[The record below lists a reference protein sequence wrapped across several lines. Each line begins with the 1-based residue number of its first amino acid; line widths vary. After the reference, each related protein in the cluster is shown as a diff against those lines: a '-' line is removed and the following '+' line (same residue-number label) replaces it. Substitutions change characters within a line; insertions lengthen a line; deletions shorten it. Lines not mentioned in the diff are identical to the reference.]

1 METIYVVHSNRFDY
15 KTDLYAPLRK
25 SRLNTQFNII
35 LPHESSKGHYNS
47 KQLFLT
53 GGCQLV
59 LAEISFPSEGRA
71 IEMGWANA
79 YGIPILSIHRIGSKY
94 SGSIHAICED
104 FIEYQ
109 NIEGTLDTIEELIRR
124 ILSG

>member
-1 METIYVVHSNRFDY
+1 M
-15 KTDLYAPLRK
+15 
-25 SRLNTQFNII
+25 
-35 LPHESSKGHYNS
+35 
-47 KQLFLT
+47 
-53 GGCQLV
+53 

-79 YGIPILSIHRIGSKY
+79 YGIPILSIHRRGAKY

-109 NIEGTLDTIEELIRR
+109 NIEGILDTIEESIRR
-124 ILSG
+124 ILSRQKSWIT

>member
-1 METIYVVHSNRFDY
+1 MDTLYVVHSNGFDY
-15 KTDLYAPLRK
+15 KTELYIPLRK
-25 SRLNTQFNII
+25 SELNARFNII
-35 LPHESSKGHYNS
+35 LPHETSERHYDS

-79 YGIPILSIHRIGSKY
+79 YKIPILSIHRNGSEY
-94 SGSIHAICED
+94 SGSIHSICDD

-109 NIEGTLDTIEELIRR
+109 NIEELLETIERPIRR
-124 ILSG
+124 ILAR